1 MDSYYISHAQFPC
14 CQYVSVIHLS
24 QLINQYHYVSIH
36 STPYLV
42 QISFILCILF
52 LFLLQDPI
60 QGTQCIQLSCFLV
73 ASGLKSFS
81 GFSCFLSC
89 FDSFKE
95 YWSCILENVT
105 LGVYHVFF
113 QVEIEGLWEEDHRDD
128 MHFLSHQECMLSVRT
143 IIITDKVDIG
153 HLTEIAFA
161 SHYKVFFVIF
171 VWFCFF
177 AVVLFSTLWE

>member
-14 CQYVSVIHLS
+14 CQYVSIIHLS

-89 FDSFKE
+89 FGSFKE
-95 YWSCILENVT
+95 YLSCILEKLLQVCIMFSFRLRLRVCGKKTIEVT
-105 LGVYHVFF
+105 CISCHIRNACYQYMLP
-113 QVEIEGLWEEDHRDD
+113 
-128 MHFLSHQECMLSVRT
+128 LSLIR
-143 IIITDKVDIG
+143 
-153 HLTEIAFA
+153 LTL
-161 SHYKVFFVIF
+161 VI
-171 VWFCFF
+171 
-177 AVVLFSTLWE
+177 